1 MAPADPVPDAR
12 WRRWTLTPRTAV
24 VLGAVVVAVALAI
37 VGVGAVGE
45 RSTGQVTVSGG
56 PAGSGAGAGPASGAA
71 SGGTDGRTGGSGAPR
86 SLDARPTGGPA
97 PSSTAAL
104 VSVYVVGA
112 VARAGVVELPDGS
125 RVQAAIE
132 RVGGA
137 TDVADLTR
145 VNLARPVV
153 DGERLYVPAVGET
166 EVPAALGPDVAGGAG
181 GGAGAGAG
189 GGSAAGAGGAGDVVD
204 LNRAD
209 QATLETLPGIG
220 PALAARII
228 SWRDEHGGFTT
239 VEDLLDVSGIGDTR
253 FAELRE
259 RVRV

>member
-1 MAPADPVPDAR
+1 M
-12 WRRWTLTPRTAV
+12 

-37 VGVGAVGE
+37 VGAGAVGD

-56 PAGSGAGAGPASGAA
+56 PAGSGAGSGPASGVA
-71 SGGTDGRTGGSGAPR
+71 SAGTDGRPGGTGARR
-86 SLDARPTGGPA
+86 SPDARPTGGPA
-97 PSSTAAL
+97 PSPSTAA

-132 RVGGA
+132 RAGGA

-166 EVPAALGPDVAGGAG
+166 EVPAALGPDLAGGTG

-189 GGSAAGAGGAGDVVD
+189 GGGSGVGDGGAGDVVD

-228 SWRDEHGGFTT
+228 AWRDEHGGFTA
-239 VEDLLDVSGIGDTR
+239 VEDLLDVSGIGDAR

>member
-56 PAGSGAGAGPASGAA
+56 SAGSGAGSGPASGAA
-71 SGGTDGRTGGSGAPR
+71 SAETDGRLGGTGAPR

-97 PSSTAAL
+97 PSPTAAL

-132 RVGGA
+132 RAGGA

-166 EVPAALGPDVAGGAG
+166 EVPAALGPDVAGAG

-228 SWRDEHGGFTT
+228 AWRDEHGGFTT

>member
-1 MAPADPVPDAR
+1 MAPVDPVPDAR

-56 PAGSGAGAGPASGAA
+56 SAGSGAGSGPASGAA
-71 SGGTDGRTGGSGAPR
+71 SDGTGGRPGGTGAPR

-97 PSSTAAL
+97 PSPTAAL
-104 VSVYVVGA
+104 VSVHVVGA

-132 RVGGA
+132 RAGGA

-228 SWRDEHGGFTT
+228 AWRDEHGGFTT

>member
-1 MAPADPVPDAR
+1 M
-12 WRRWTLTPRTAV
+12 
-24 VLGAVVVAVALAI
+24 
-37 VGVGAVGE
+37 
-45 RSTGQVTVSGG
+45 
-56 PAGSGAGAGPASGAA
+56 
-71 SGGTDGRTGGSGAPR
+71 
-86 SLDARPTGGPA
+86 
-97 PSSTAAL
+97 
-104 VSVYVVGA
+104 YVVGA

-132 RVGGA
+132 RAGGA

-166 EVPAALGPDVAGGAG
+166 EVPAALGPDVAGGAD

-189 GGSAAGAGGAGDVVD
+189 GGSTAGAGGAGDVVD

-228 SWRDEHGGFTT
+228 AWREEHGGFTT
-239 VEDLLDVSGIGDTR
+239 VEDLLDVSGIGDAR

>member
-1 MAPADPVPDAR
+1 M
-12 WRRWTLTPRTAV
+12 
-24 VLGAVVVAVALAI
+24 
-37 VGVGAVGE
+37 
-45 RSTGQVTVSGG
+45 
-56 PAGSGAGAGPASGAA
+56 
-71 SGGTDGRTGGSGAPR
+71 
-86 SLDARPTGGPA
+86 
-97 PSSTAAL
+97 
-104 VSVYVVGA
+104 YVVGA

-132 RVGGA
+132 RAGGA

-228 SWRDEHGGFTT
+228 AWRDEHGGFTT